1 MPPKQPHDDPDAMDQ
16 LVTIAENYDSKVR
29 LLFQLRNYISLV
41 KYDPQLA
48 KRDRSSEFRR
58 FVTANN
64 LDIWEALQSKADT
77 RKVSKRV
84 QHVKKE
90 VEDQQMELRTQK
102 LKQKRTQAKNDTP
115 LRGAA
120 ARAAAASKSAASKS
134 ANTSKSA
141 SASVP
146 TPAPSNSSN
155 RQKRKAESPHPVS
168 TVSSKGASLSIS
180 SNGELEVD
188 PELGWPDEIQ
198 RSSSKR
204 VKRSINLITNPLTY
218 VKSQYEGGLAGYL
231 NSFRT
236 ITDDIEPI
244 SQENWDKK
252 VEADAVAYEVVDS
265 ARKSGELARLEEEGI
280 GKEQQMT
287 KFSPP
292 IPSEPSYHENVLNHL
307 IHYSKLQTNL
317 RKYHQSIVKRNTQS
331 IEQYFRRLAG
341 AEDREKKELER
352 QLRQIAR
359 RTSQEVMKKWRLA
372 EKVVEQ
378 RREAVL
384 AEEKRE
390 KGKEYL
396 NQILDKSAKLIESRI
411 EDVDEEDEDNEED
424 EKSGSEDDEDEE
436 EDMQTYLSD
445 VNDAQ
450 LSLEEL
456 REKYKNLPEIP
467 ESEHEV
473 ESENEAEKE
482 LNTEEKHETD
492 VEKPSEEALRIYAE
506 TKGESEDSEE
516 DSDETSEED
525 EEEDESEDEEEESEV
540 EAPKSSLAALL
551 GGGTI
556 EDDDDDA
563 EFSDTDVDASAEEN
577 TDEPEKPE
585 IPKDSEN
592 SDNLDKPNSE
602 VSGDDADMQVEKENT
617 EVKSEIKEESEDADE
632 SETMDVEPHT
642 GDTKENS
649 TDGEHHTGL
658 HRIEPPFLLKG
669 HLREYQR
676 NGLDWLAGLVQSGTN
691 GILADEMG
699 LGKTIQTIALL
710 LWLACEHHIWGPHL
724 IVVPTSVMLNWE
736 MEFKRFAPG
745 LKILTYFGTP
755 QQRKRKR
762 RGWNKED
769 TWHVCITSYQLVIQ
783 DQVVFRSK
791 KWQYMVLDEAHN
803 IKNFRSQRWQA
814 LLNFN
819 AQHRLLLTGTPLQ
832 NNLVELWSLLY
843 FLMPS
848 TRATQMMP
856 AGFASLDDFQE
867 WFAKPVDQMVEEGDE
882 ADDEARATISKLHQV
897 LRPYLLRRLK
907 IDVEKQMPGKYEHV
921 VYCRLS
927 KRQRYLYDDFMS
939 RASTRETLASGNFM
953 SILNCLMQLRKVCN
967 HPDLFEVRP
976 VVTSYAI
983 DNHAGRNY
991 GLTIAPKFSF
1001 NFGLENWDFLDRRNL
1016 VISQFENNSKLS
1028 ASTENTLANNSQPLV
1043 NELNSM
1049 LEDFDENADPSF
1061 DLNTVQGWAALN
1073 LYKRRADRVSRKREA
1088 VRLNNMRNSR
1098 VPLYGKDGIESLRVF
1113 KQPIKGVLDHMEREI
1128 SMHPIIERF
1137 AFVTPA
1143 VTILDYPLELLGP
1156 VSNHVYNSSSALAP
1170 IVKNPL
1176 FHEPQVRLSV
1186 AFPDKRLLQ
1195 YDCGK
1200 LQKLAILLRER
1211 ISNGHRCLIFTQM
1224 TKVLDILEQFLN
1236 LHGWRYLR
1244 LDGATRIEQR
1254 QALTERFN
1262 KDPSIPVFILST
1274 RSGGLGINLT
1284 GADTVIFYDSDWNPA
1299 MDRQCQDRCHRIGQT
1314 RDVHIYR
1321 LVSEFT
1327 IESNIL
1333 RRATQKTILDN
1344 VVIQEG
1350 EFTTEYFSKLS
1361 VQDILGNDAGRETAA
1376 PTFEELQGSTGGPKR
1391 LEAAM
1396 AQAED
1401 RDDQVAANLAM
1412 NEARMDQEEF
1422 SDSNK
1427 QPSHNGHATESEEP
1441 REQSSQPDAKHI
1453 ETSTEPF
1460 QESLQPVEIGH
1471 IDDWMIHALEKYNL
1485 YS

>member
-1 MPPKQPHDDPDAMDQ
+1 MDQ

-64 LDIWEALQSKADT
+64 LDIWDSLQSKADT

-90 VEDQQMELRTQK
+90 VEDHIAQLRSQK
-102 LKQKRTQAKNDTP
+102 LKQKRSQPKNGTP

-120 ARAAAASKSAASKS
+120 ARAAAASAAAAASS
-134 ANTSKSA
+134 NSA
-141 SASVP
+141 SDSTKSSNSASSATS
-146 TPAPSNSSN
+146 TPASTNTHN

-168 TVSSKGASLSIS
+168 TVSSKGASSSIS
-180 SNGELEVD
+180 STGELEVD
-188 PELGWPDEIQ
+188 PELGWPDEVQ

-204 VKRSINLITNPLTY
+204 IKRSISLITNPLHY
-218 VKSQYEGGLAGYL
+218 VKSQYDGGLSGYL

-244 SQENWDKK
+244 NQENWDKK
-252 VEADAVAYEVVDS
+252 VDADAAAYEVVDA
-265 ARKSGELARLEEEGI
+265 ARRSGELARLEEEGI
-280 GKEQQMT
+280 GSQQQMA

-292 IPSEPSYHENVLNHL
+292 LPGEPSYHENVLNHL

-359 RTSQEVMKKWRLA
+359 KTSQEVMKKWRLA

-411 EDVDEEDEDNEED
+411 EDVDEESDND
-424 EKSGSEDDEDEE
+424 DDKSESEDDEDEA
-436 EDMQTYLSD
+436 MQTYLSD

-456 REKYKNLPEIP
+456 KEKYKNMPEVA
-467 ESEHEV
+467 ESEKED
-473 ESENEAEKE
+473 ESGNEADGDEAE
-482 LNTEEKHETD
+482 GDGNETEA
-492 VEKPSEEALRIYAE
+492 EKPSEEALRIYAE
-506 TKGESEDSEE
+506 TKGDSDEDEDE
-516 DSDETSEED
+516 DSDES
-525 EEEDESEDEEEESEV
+525 SEDEESQDEDEEDESEV

-551 GGGTI
+551 GGGTV
-556 EDDDDDA
+556 EDDDEDA
-563 EFSDTDVDASAEEN
+563 EFSGTDTDASADENGDDAEE
-577 TDEPEKPE
+577 
-585 IPKDSEN
+585 SEN
-592 SDNLDKPNSE
+592 SEEPEADNSE
-602 VSGDDADMQVEKENT
+602 ASGEKSAPEET
-617 EVKSEIKEESEDADE
+617 EVKPEIKEESDEDDD
-632 SETMDVEPHT
+632 SSKMDVETPSE
-642 GDTKENS
+642 DQKETS
-649 TDGEHHTGL
+649 AEAEHHAGL

-983 DNHAGRNY
+983 DYHAGRNY
-991 GLTIAPKFSF
+991 GLTIAPKFTF
-1001 NFGLENWDFLDRRNL
+1001 DLGQKNWGSLDRRNL
-1016 VISQFENNSKLS
+1016 VISEFERNSKLS
-1028 ASTENTLANNSQPLV
+1028 GLTENALANNSQPLV
-1043 NELNSM
+1043 NELNVM
-1049 LEDFDENADPSF
+1049 LEDFDETQDPSF
-1061 DLNTVQGWAALN
+1061 DLNTVEGWAALN
-1073 LYKRRADRVSRKREA
+1073 LFKRRANRISRKRSA
-1088 VRLNNMRNSR
+1088 IQLNNMRNTR
-1098 VPLYGKDGIESLRVF
+1098 VPLYGEDGIKLLRIF
-1113 KQPIKGVLDHMEREI
+1113 KQPIKGVLTHMEREI

-1137 AFVTPA
+1137 AFVTPP
-1143 VTILDYPLELLGP
+1143 VTILDYPEELLGP
-1156 VSNHVYNSSSALAP
+1156 VSKHVYNSSSTLAP

-1262 KDPSIPVFILST
+1262 KDPTIPVFILST

-1333 RRATQKTILDN
+1333 RKATQKTILDN

-1427 QPSHNGHATESEEP
+1427 QPTQNGQITENGEQQDHPSQSDSASVSASLEP
-1441 REQSSQPDAKHI
+1441 Y
-1453 ETSTEPF
+1453 
-1460 QESLQPVEIGH
+1460 QESSQPVEIGH
-1471 IDDWMIHALEKYNL
+1471 IDDWMVHALEKYNL
-1485 YS
+1485 YL